1 MPTPAQGYMSA
12 INAYKTAAQGL
23 PAERMKSDDALH
35 QGEFADLVKNAIQ
48 EAVKIGE
55 RGESL
60 SIAGINDRADIN
72 QVVTAVAEAEVA
84 LKTVVTVRDKVID
97 AYKEII
103 RMPM

>member
-1 MPTPAQGYMSA
+1 MTAPVQGYLNA
-12 INAYKTAAQGL
+12 INAYKTAASSFSNDGQIDGGVLKQGDF
-23 PAERMKSDDALH
+23 SS
-35 QGEFADLVKNAIQ
+35 LVKNAIN

-60 SIAGINDRADIN
+60 SIAGINDRADIS

>member
-1 MPTPAQGYMSA
+1 MTAPVQGYLNA
-12 INAYKTAAQGL
+12 VNAYKTAARSFSSDGPAAGGVPQQGDF
-23 PAERMKSDDALH
+23 SS
-35 QGEFADLVKNAIQ
+35 LVKTAIK
-48 EAVKIGE
+48 EAVTIGE

-60 SIAGINDRADIN
+60 SIAGINDRADIS

-84 LKTVVTVRDKVID
+84 LKTVVTIRDKVID

>member
-1 MPTPAQGYMSA
+1 MSTVSQNYMSA
-12 INAYKTAAQGL
+12 VNAYKSAARGMPGDDGGAENALKQG
-23 PAERMKSDDALH
+23 D
-35 QGEFADLVKNAIQ
+35 FADLVKNAIQ

-84 LKTVVTVRDKVID
+84 LKTVVTIRDKVID